1 MTSRTGCALALLL
14 AIASACSREEHK
26 DTKPSPSERPELAS
40 STPPEPPPQLLYL
53 PDGGDIGPPR
63 APGQQVLPGPW
74 GHVGSRCPP
83 DMVSVHEFCIDRYEF
98 PNVKGVRPMVMQN
111 FYQAQVHCARRGKRA
126 IRGGRPRVRKALYM
140 AALGAIRAS
149 ARFKAFY
156 AVIAARSG
164 SKNSPSSP
172 SPESSSPFSTPCNAT
187 TNHTL
192 ETQLQEPRP
201 IRGTPGRADDRA
213 WVEAELKDVGDQALM
228 RARGLATA
236 FPIVRPGLFLS
247 YCGRRSIC
255 RPQSG

>member
-1 MTSRTGCALALLL
+1 MEAEIARQIKTIDDFAEQAARLVSAPGVGPVTALALIAHMPELGQTSPK
-14 AIASACSREEHK
+14 AIAS
-26 DTKPSPSERPELAS
+26 LAG
-40 STPPEPPPQLLYL
+40 L
-53 PDGGDIGPPR
+53 
-63 APGQQVLPGPW
+63 APFNNDSG
-74 GHVGSRCPP
+74 
-83 DMVSVHEFCIDRYEF
+83 
-98 PNVKGVRPMVMQN
+98 
-111 FYQAQVHCARRGKRA
+111 ARRGKRA

-247 YCGRRSIC
+247 YCGHRSIC
-255 RPQSG
+255 RPQSS